1 MKTPL
6 MTQNL
11 VLDAILGLA
20 VGDALGADNEF
31 QFREEV
37 QEHPTHTMPKEALYT
52 DDTSMNLCLLD
63 ALVDRKTIDYRA
75 IMDNF
80 ILWVGKGAF
89 TPQGKAF
96 GMGITTMNALKRYAA
111 SKNPLTSGSTDEF
124 ENGNGAL
131 MRILPLSFYLYEHYD
146 GDFLSSPEGFQVAK
160 TTIALTHAHP
170 RNIAGVTIYLAISE
184 DIIHARLAKGAPLTF
199 LQFRK
204 TILKGAKRSIEFLT
218 KDPLYRSQVPY
229 YSKLLQNPSTK
240 KMHLETFQEKEI
252 RSSGYVV
259 DTLEA
264 AVWSCL
270 TSSDYRTVVLKTAN
284 LGDDADT
291 VAAVAGGLAGLAY
304 GNKQIPTEWL
314 KNMVDVDTIEAL
326 SLAYQSQ
333 LKFLK
338 QT

>member
-1 MKTPL
+1 MKSAVNP
-6 MTQNL
+6 QNL

-20 VGDALGADNEF
+20 LGDALGADNEF
-31 QFREEV
+31 HSRDEIKK
-37 QEHPTHTMPKEALYT
+37 HPILSMPSESLYT

-63 ALVDRKTIDYRA
+63 ALIDRKTIDYRA

-80 ILWVGKGAF
+80 ILWVGSGAF

-96 GMGITTMNALKRYAA
+96 GMGITTMNALRRYAA

-131 MRILPLSFYLYEHYD
+131 MRILPLSFYLYEHFD
-146 GDFLSSPEGFQVAK
+146 GDFLTSPEGFNVATQV
-160 TTIALTHAHP
+160 IALTHAHP
-170 RNIAGVTIYLAISE
+170 RNITAVTLYLAIAE
-184 DIIHARLAKGAPLTF
+184 DLIRARLSKGAPLTF

-204 TILKGAKRSIEFLT
+204 AILKGSKRAIAFLE
-218 KDPLYRSQVPY
+218 KNSLYRSQVPY
-229 YSKLLQNPSTK
+229 FSKFLFNLKTK
-240 KMHLETFQEKEI
+240 KMHLESFQEAEI

-270 TSSDYRTVVLKTAN
+270 TSPDFKTSVVKAAN

-304 GNKQIPTEWL
+304 SEKAFPQEWL
-314 KNMVDVDTIEAL
+314 KNMVDLATIKEL

-333 LKFLK
+333 LKFL
-338 QT
+338 T